1 MVLSSLPIRNYS
13 RRIQCVYCVL
23 TGTLLVFLL
32 SEMSDFNARPLKN
45 SSKLSLHGN
54 EFSLILYKLSKDSV
68 DSFY

>member
-23 TGTLLVFLL
+23 TGTLLVFLS
-32 SEMSDFNARPLKN
+32 SELSDFNARPLKN
-45 SSKLSLHGN
+45 SSKLSLHSN

-68 DSFY
+68 DGFY

>member
-1 MVLSSLPIRNYS
+1 MVLSSLPIRNNS

-32 SEMSDFNARPLKN
+32 SEMSDFNTRPLKN
-45 SSKLSLHGN
+45 SSKFSLHGS
-54 EFSLILYKLSKDSV
+54 EFSLILYKLSKESV